1 MELGVLGLVVTVV
14 VAHLIALLSPGPDFI
29 LVVKSGIR
37 NTTKNAIG
45 VAFGIASANAIYIIL
60 CLIGV
65 GAILASSIVVM
76 TAIKVLGGLF
86 LTYIAFMALK
96 SKRKD
101 YDFINQ
107 SIDRG
112 NPNHSSFLKEF
123 NTGFLSGILNP
134 KNPIFYLSLFS
145 LVLDNNVS
153 IWLKIGLGTWMTCLV
168 FLWDAFI
175 ILVLSQEK
183 VKRVFSKIAFYV
195 DKLAGTILGL
205 IGLKLFQSAIVQ
217 EK

>member
-1 MELGVLGLVVTVV
+1 MELGDLGLVVTVV
-14 VAHLIALLSPGPDFI
+14 MAHLIALLSPGPDFI

-76 TAIKVLGGLF
+76 TVIKVLGGIF
-86 LTYIAFMALK
+86 LIYIAFMALK

-107 SIDRG
+107 SIEQRS
-112 NPNHSSFLKEF
+112 PNQSSFIKEF
-123 NTGFLSGILNP
+123 STGFLSGILNP
-134 KNPIFYLSLFS
+134 KNPLFYLSLFS
-145 LVLDNNVS
+145 LVLNNNVS
-153 IWLKIGLGTWMTCLV
+153 VWLKVGLGTWMTCIV
-168 FLWDAFI
+168 FVWDAFI
-175 ILVLSQEK
+175 ILVLSQER
-183 VKRVFSKIAFYV
+183 VKRVFSRIAFYV
-195 DKLAGTILGL
+195 DKLAGTILGFV
-205 IGLKLFQSAIVQ
+205 GLKLLQSAVVQ

>member
-37 NTTKNAIG
+37 NTSKNAIG

-86 LTYIAFMALK
+86 LTYIAFTALK

-112 NPNHSSFLKEF
+112 SLNQSSFLTEF

-153 IWLKIGLGTWMTCLV
+153 IWLKVGLGTWMTCLV

-175 ILVLSQEK
+175 ILVLSQDK

-205 IGLKLFQSAIVQ
+205 VGLKLFQSAVVQ

>member
-76 TAIKVLGGLF
+76 TAIKILGGLF

-101 YDFINQ
+101 YEFINQ

-112 NPNHSSFLKEF
+112 NPNQSSFLKEF

-134 KNPIFYLSLFS
+134 KNPLFYLSLFS

-153 IWLKIGLGTWMTCLV
+153 IWLKVGLGAWMTCLV

-183 VKRVFSKIAFYV
+183 VKSVFYKIAFYV
-195 DKLAGTILGL
+195 DKLAGIILGL
-205 IGLKLFQSAIVQ
+205 VGLQLLQSAVVQ
-217 EK
+217 DK

>member
-86 LTYIAFMALK
+86 LTYIAYMALK
-96 SKRKD
+96 SRRSD

-112 NPNHSSFLKEF
+112 DRSQSSFLEEF

-134 KNPIFYLSLFS
+134 KNPIFY
-145 LVLDNNVS
+145 
-153 IWLKIGLGTWMTCLV
+153 
-168 FLWDAFI
+168 
-175 ILVLSQEK
+175 
-183 VKRVFSKIAFYV
+183 
-195 DKLAGTILGL
+195 
-205 IGLKLFQSAIVQ
+205 
-217 EK
+217 

>member
-1 MELGVLGLVVTVV
+1 MELGDLGVVVTVV
-14 VAHLIALLSPGPDFI
+14 AAHLIALLSPGPDFI

-37 NTTKNAIG
+37 NTAKNAIG

-60 CLIGV
+60 CLVGV

-76 TAIKVLGGLF
+76 TPIKVLGGLF
-86 LTYIAFMALK
+86 LTYIAFTALK

-107 SIDRG
+107 SIDRE
-112 NPNHSSFLKEF
+112 NRNQSSFLKEF

-145 LVLDNNVS
+145 LVLDNHVS
-153 IWLKIGLGTWMTCLV
+153 IWLKVGLGTWMTCLV

-183 VKRVFSKIAFYV
+183 VKRVFSRIAFYV

-205 IGLKLFQSAIVQ
+205 VGLKLFQSAVVQ